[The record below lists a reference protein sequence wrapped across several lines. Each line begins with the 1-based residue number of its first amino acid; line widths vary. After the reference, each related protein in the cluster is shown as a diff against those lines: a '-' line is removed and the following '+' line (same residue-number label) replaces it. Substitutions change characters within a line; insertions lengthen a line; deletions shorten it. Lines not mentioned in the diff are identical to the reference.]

1 MTHVLVAMDDSD
13 PARAAL
19 RHACEHYPH
28 ADLTVVHVSDP
39 VDASLFTRVPDRSS
53 SEERRDSSQSAAVFE
68 EARAIAAGY
77 DRELSTELFA
87 GDPARAIVECAA
99 ETDVDHVVIGNHG
112 RTGVSRVLLGSV
124 AESVVRRS
132 PVSVTVVRG

>member
-1 MTHVLVAMDDSD
+1 MTHVLVPMDDSD

-19 RHACEHYPH
+19 RFACEHSPD
-28 ADLTVVHVSDP
+28 AELTVVHVSDP
-39 VDASLFTRVPDRSS
+39 IDTELFTRLSGDSS
-53 SEERRDSSQSAAVFE
+53 SDDEPSSRVETVFE
-68 EARAIAAGY
+68 AARTIADEY

-87 GDPARAIVECAA
+87 GDPPRAIVQCAE

-132 PVSVTVVRG
+132 PVAVTVVRE